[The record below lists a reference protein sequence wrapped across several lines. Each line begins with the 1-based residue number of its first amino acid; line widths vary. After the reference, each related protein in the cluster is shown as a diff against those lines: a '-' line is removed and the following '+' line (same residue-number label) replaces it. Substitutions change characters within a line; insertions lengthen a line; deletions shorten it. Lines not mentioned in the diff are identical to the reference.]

1 MPQTFS
7 LHLHYVD
14 TLSWESQKSKN
25 VVVQTA
31 DIDWLTNIVEVCQT
45 TSQICS
51 WILFSWMFLH
61 HGDFFIVIIFAPS
74 SFFLGLLL
82 MFSRASGQGGA
93 GSAAAPPTFAVLEQC
108 SPISLA
114 MWQTDGDDYL
124 LVDFYNFTGVVV
136 VSLLL
141 TCSRRFMIQIY
152 LSTRFRHKMLTLFRG
167 WPVMVNV
174 THTRRRRSI
183 CVICGFTLFLWKSEL
198 IRNCE

>member
-1 MPQTFS
+1 M
-7 LHLHYVD
+7 LIHYLGKAKNLKMLLSRLL
-14 TLSWESQKSKN
+14 TL
-25 VVVQTA
+25 T
-31 DIDWLTNIVEVCQT
+31 DWLTFWSLSDDVSNLQLNIVQLNVLASWWFFHCDYLCT
-45 TSQICS
+45 IFILSRLTSYVFTGV
-51 WILFSWMFLH
+51 WT
-61 HGDFFIVIIFAPS
+61 
-74 SFFLGLLL
+74 
-82 MFSRASGQGGA
+82 GGA